1 MSNRDLLNEF
11 LEYKQNISMCSDQ
24 TIRAYRNDLNQFA
37 DFLLKNEVSILESST
52 MDIQDYLSE
61 VGKNKNISTSS
72 MARKLASIKSLYR
85 YLANNKII
93 SKNIS
98 RLIKSPK
105 TPKRLPNF
113 LTAKEIKR
121 LLDYPY
127 GDSIKDMRDRLI
139 LELFYATGIRIS
151 ELVRIKINDIDFKDK
166 LIKIKGKGN
175 KERFVIFGDGML
187 VVLNMPLPGMEEYVL
202 SFPNYYVTGILISLI
217 IGLIFLSYFG
227 VRFAGE
233 TKKRSDALNKLQQ
246 ILAKEYELESLGG
259 QAAAA
264 AHSLGTP
271 LATITVVAK
280 EMRKEVGDNSKFTK
294 DIDLLIS
301 QTKRCSEILK
311 KISQKQII
319 KDEFLSAMSFENL
332 LEEIIKS
339 FKESSEKN
347 IKLNTDKDINKI
359 DIKRNPEL
367 VYGLRN
373 FIGNAVKFSNQNI
386 LISIISDNINLYIL
400 IEDDGPGFP
409 EDIIKA
415 LGEPYIKSRSKLSK
429 DNKGLGLG
437 TFLGKTLLERQ
448 SAVISFENGS
458 SLNGA
463 IVKIKWRINDISI

>member
-1 MSNRDLLNEF
+1 MDFATIFRLEENLNLDKKTLVILRWIAIF
-11 LEYKQNISMCSDQ
+11 GQLFSINLVYF
-24 TIRAYRNDLNQFA
+24 YLDLNFPVLLCHIVIFVGLFTNIYLQFGLKA
-37 DFLLKNEVSILESST
+37 TLLKDLYSTIFLMYDIIQLSILLFLTGGIFNPFAILLIVPTIVSST
-52 MDIQDYLSE
+52 FLSM
-61 VGKNKNISTSS
+61 GSTIILGSS
-72 MARKLASIKSLYR
+72 TILL
-85 YLANNKII
+85 L
-93 SKNIS
+93 
-98 RLIKSPK
+98 
-105 TPKRLPNF
+105 F
-113 LTAKEIKR
+113 VLTFFN
-121 LLDYPY
+121 L
-127 GDSIKDMRDRLI
+127 
-139 LELFYATGIRIS
+139 
-151 ELVRIKINDIDFKDK
+151 
-166 LIKIKGKGN
+166 
-175 KERFVIFGDGML
+175 
-187 VVLNMPLPGMEEYVL
+187 PLPGMEEYVL

-217 IGLIFLSYFG
+217 IGLLFLSYFG
-227 VRFAGE
+227 IRFAGE

-271 LATITVVAK
+271 LATISVVAK
-280 EMRKEVGDNSKFTK
+280 EMRKEVGDNSKLTK

-311 KISQKQII
+311 KISQKKII
-319 KDEFLSAMSFENL
+319 SDEFLSSMGFEDL

-347 IKLNTDKDINKI
+347 IILNSDKDTNKI

-448 SAVISFENGS
+448 SAIISFENGS

>member
-1 MSNRDLLNEF
+1 MDLATIFRLEENLNLDRKTLAF
-11 LEYKQNISMCSDQ
+11 LRWIAIFGQLFSVNIV
-24 TIRAYRNDLNQFA
+24 YFFLDLNFPVLLCHIVIFIGLFTNIYLQFGLKVT
-37 DFLLKNEVSILESST
+37 LLKDLYSTLFLVYDIIQLGILLFLTGGIFNPFSILLIVPTIVSST
-52 MDIQDYLSE
+52 FLSM
-61 VGKNKNISTSS
+61 GST
-72 MARKLASIKSLYR
+72 
-85 YLANNKII
+85 II
-93 SKNIS
+93 
-98 RLIKSPK
+98 LG
-105 TPKRLPNF
+105 T
-113 LTAKEIKR
+113 LTAI
-121 LLDYPY
+121 LLFT
-127 GDSIKDMRDRLI
+127 LTFFN
-139 LELFYATGIRIS
+139 L
-151 ELVRIKINDIDFKDK
+151 
-166 LIKIKGKGN
+166 
-175 KERFVIFGDGML
+175 
-187 VVLNMPLPGMEEYVL
+187 PLPGMEEYVL

-227 VRFAGE
+227 IRFAGE

-271 LATITVVAK
+271 LATISVVAR
-280 EMRKEVGDNSKFTK
+280 EMRKEVGDSSKLTK

-311 KISQKQII
+311 KISQKKII
-319 KDEFLSAMSFENL
+319 SDEFLSSMSFEDL
-332 LEEIIKS
+332 LEDIIKS
-339 FKESSEKN
+339 FKESSEKK
-347 IKLNTDKDINKI
+347 IKLNTDKDVNKI

-429 DNKGLGLG
+429 TNAGLGLG

-448 SAVISFENGS
+448 SAVISFDNDS
-458 SLNGA
+458 SLKGA
-463 IVKIKWRINDISI
+463 KVKIKWSISDLSFST